1 MMKKIII
8 ILITIVLIFL
18 ILPIIKIDKNNKLMF
33 ISYSEDISKYE
44 DYTCYHE
51 SVSYLEKKDISIKK
65 FNIKKFLMFYLFSL
79 EYEKGN
85 LCDTEYL
92 LEESY
97 IIKFINEAEII
108 DNSSNIDIKK
118 LVEGKKAI
126 VGNTRYIGNDYEA
139 FINYKLDGKEEIMY
153 IFYQDDLLI
162 IQVGNPDE
170 TTKFIAYK

>member
-8 ILITIVLIFL
+8 VLITIVLIFL

-97 IIKFINEAEII
+97 ITKFINEAEII

-170 TTKFIAYK
+170 KTKFIAYK